1 MILVCFLVACGADK
15 NGNGDPDTPDYTYYK
30 DVAPIVERSC
40 GSCHIQGGSAPFP
53 LDNYDALYTVREL
66 ASEKVTNREMPPWFT
81 SKECNNYENDKSLTD
96 EEIAIFEAWVDQGAP
111 EGDPADAPPPVE
123 EDTAGEGGRPTLDH
137 VDLTLQP
144 EAPYYP
150 TSVDEV

>member
-1 MILVCFLVACGADK
+1 
-15 NGNGDPDTPDYTYYK
+15 
-30 DVAPIVERSC
+30 
-40 GSCHIQGGSAPFP
+40 
-53 LDNYDALYTVREL
+53 
-66 ASEKVTNREMPPWFT
+66 MPPWFT
-81 SKECNNYENDKSLTD
+81 SKECNAYENDKSLTD

-123 EDTAGEGGRPTLDH
+123 DTAEEGGRPTLDH

-150 TSVDEV
+150 TSWTKCTAST